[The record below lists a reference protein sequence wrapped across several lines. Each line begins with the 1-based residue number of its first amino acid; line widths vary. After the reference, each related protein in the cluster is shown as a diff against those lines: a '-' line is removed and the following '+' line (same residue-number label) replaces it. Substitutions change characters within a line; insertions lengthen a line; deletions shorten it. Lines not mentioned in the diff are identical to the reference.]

1 MKCLKRLEDG
11 RLQLDFKY
19 SYPYNPDYVYITELE
34 RINLDK
40 EREHDILTD
49 NGFVVSK
56 TNGIKKDLKDDYS
69 IFSPKFGNN
78 LSDQDQFQ
86 NTFRCPCGMTKGK
99 INLGLVCKNC
109 GGKVENVETNPR
121 YTGWIVIK
129 GDEFFVIH
137 PNLYKSIEFLV
148 GREELINI
156 INIGVMVDEDGHI
169 HEVEQADQPFYGIG
183 MIEFHDRF
191 DEILEYYVNKY
202 PQKRNYYK
210 NIMDNRDKIFTQSI
224 PVFSTMLRPFNED
237 KESFYFEESNA
248 NYTKINK
255 LVSELNYYESDKI
268 DTTTN
273 NSNANGRFRMKP
285 KAQLLYD
292 IQVEFMKLYDN
303 MVTICEGKKGTIRSA
318 FAGRYNFTARSVI
331 VSNHTLRADKIIL
344 SYHVLVEVL
353 HASIIN
359 ILKKTY
365 NLSYQD
371 AYNQWY
377 AAKINKDPLVVKII
391 ESMIKKHPRGLPF
404 IINRNPTINYGSILQ
419 MFCVGMTDSYTME
432 IPLQILQLLAADF
445 DGDTLNI
452 LYIINEEFF
461 EAAFLKMNPRNSMY
475 ISRNDGQFDNRMNH
489 QRDTIINTNTLV
501 LLGRNNYTEEERKR
515 LIQISHRQGA

>member
-1 MKCLKRLEDG
+1 MKCLKRLSDG
-11 RLQLDFKY
+11 RIQLDFKY
-19 SYPYNPDYVYITELE
+19 SYPYHPDYIYITELE

-49 NGFVVSK
+49 NGFIVSK
-56 TNGIKKDLKDDYS
+56 TNGIKKDLKDDHS
-69 IFSPKFGNN
+69 IFSSKFGNN

-86 NTFRCPCGMTKGK
+86 NTFRCSCGMTKGK
-99 INLGLVCKNC
+99 INLGITCKYC
-109 GGKVENVETNPR
+109 GTKVENVETNPR

-129 GDEFFVIH
+129 RDDFFVIH
-137 PNLYKSIEFLV
+137 PNLYKSIEFLI
-148 GREELINI
+148 GKDELDNI
-156 INIGVMVDEDGHI
+156 IKIEKNVDEDGHI
-169 HEVEQADQPFYGIG
+169 HKVDQDGQPFYGIG

-202 PQKRNYYK
+202 PQKRNYYN
-210 NIMDNRDKIFTQSI
+210 NIMENRDKIFTQSI

-248 NYTKINK
+248 TYTKINK
-255 LVSELNYYESDKI
+255 LVSELNYY
-268 DTTTN
+268 
-273 NSNANGRFRMKP
+273 KP
-285 KAQLLYD
+285 KANESKIKANAQLLYD
-292 IQVEFMKLYDN
+292 TQVEFMKLYDN
-303 MVTICEGKKGTIRSA
+303 MVTICEGKKGTIRSL

-331 VSNHTLRADKIIL
+331 VSNHTLRADQVIL
-344 SYHVLVEVL
+344 SYHVLVEML

-371 AYNQWY
+371 AYNRWY

-391 ESMIKKHPRGLPF
+391 ESMIKNNPYGGIPV

-419 MFCVGMTDSYTME
+419 MFCIGITDSYTME
-432 IPLQILQLLAADF
+432 IPLQILKLLAADF

-452 LYIINEEFF
+452 LYIINKEFF
-461 EAAFLKMNPRNSMY
+461 EASYLKMNPRNSMY

-501 LLGRNNYTEEERKR
+501 LLGRKNYTEEEKKR
-515 LIQISHRQGA
+515 LIQLSHR

>member
-19 SYPYNPDYVYITELE
+19 SYPYNPDYIYITELE
-34 RINLDK
+34 RVNLDK

-183 MIEFHDRF
+183 MI
-191 DEILEYYVNKY
+191 VCG
-202 PQKRNYYK
+202 KR
-210 NIMDNRDKIFTQSI
+210 R
-224 PVFSTMLRPFNED
+224 
-237 KESFYFEESNA
+237 
-248 NYTKINK
+248 
-255 LVSELNYYESDKI
+255 
-268 DTTTN
+268 
-273 NSNANGRFRMKP
+273 
-285 KAQLLYD
+285 
-292 IQVEFMKLYDN
+292 
-303 MVTICEGKKGTIRSA
+303 RSA
-318 FAGRYNFTARSVI
+318 TC
-331 VSNHTLRADKIIL
+331 
-344 SYHVLVEVL
+344 E
-353 HASIIN
+353 
-359 ILKKTY
+359 
-365 NLSYQD
+365 
-371 AYNQWY
+371 
-377 AAKINKDPLVVKII
+377 
-391 ESMIKKHPRGLPF
+391 PRPV
-404 IINRNPTINYGSILQ
+404 R
-419 MFCVGMTDSYTME
+419 
-432 IPLQILQLLAADF
+432 
-445 DGDTLNI
+445 
-452 LYIINEEFF
+452 
-461 EAAFLKMNPRNSMY
+461 
-475 ISRNDGQFDNRMNH
+475 
-489 QRDTIINTNTLV
+489 
-501 LLGRNNYTEEERKR
+501 
-515 LIQISHRQGA
+515 